1 MSRCSEKRSSSE
13 RSELMPAESTTPR
26 RDFEDHVGPVMGDLR
41 RYARSLTRNPTDADD
56 LLQDTLTRA
65 YVKFHLWEP
74 GTNLVAWLVVMMRR
88 IHLSGLSSLRARAK
102 TASIE
107 EWNGSHG
114 PNQDLAVELQEV
126 ARGIRKL
133 SQNHR
138 RMIRVVA
145 IREIP
150 YDEAADHFNVPVGTV
165 RSRLGRARNHLRSV
179 LAH

>member
-1 MSRCSEKRSSSE
+1 
-13 RSELMPAESTTPR
+13 MPSESTSPS
-26 RDFEDHVGPVMGDLR
+26 RDFEDHVGPVLGDLR

-65 YVKFHLWEP
+65 FVKFHLWEP

-88 IHLSGLSSLRARAK
+88 IYLSGLSSLRARAR
-102 TASIE
+102 TAPIE

-126 ARGIRKL
+126 ARGIGKL
-133 SQNHR
+133 SRNHR

-150 YDEAADHFNVPVGTV
+150 YDEAADRLNVPVGTV
-165 RSRLGRARNHLRSV
+165 RSRLGRARNQLRSV